1 MSVQEMREVFVKDVL
16 QDLDGYT
23 QVVRTANN
31 VGGYC
36 ALLGILRQLAEFA
49 DLPTAEIAV
58 LKIAGAP
65 ATAPATTEGRHIPLL
80 VQEMREAFFEE
91 VRKNPDGYTLVASTA
106 KSVGGYCAL
115 LGILR
120 QLAEFADLRTAGS
133 VVRKI
138 AEAAAEG
145 R

>member
-1 MSVQEMREVFVKDVL
+1 MLGSSKYLCYSVPNKRMSMSVQEMREVFVKDVL

-49 DLPTAEIAV
+49 DL
-58 LKIAGAP
+58 
-65 ATAPATTEGRHIPLL
+65 
-80 VQEMREAFFEE
+80 
-91 VRKNPDGYTLVASTA
+91 
-106 KSVGGYCAL
+106 
-115 LGILR
+115 
-120 QLAEFADLRTAGS
+120 RTAGS